1 MASARRRSQPS
12 QVNNIVPGPI
22 SIANAPS
29 VLGRRTP
36 LCRDVC
42 SQLMGRGASVG
53 DYSFQP
59 ATHPDAPP
67 GRRQQPRPAAGM
79 EQADPPWHV
88 ESQSAW
94 IAPSSKLEILVPVG
108 ESARFLY
115 LEFQVLQGTCID
127 FDVMLEHPDDK
138 SAIRLY
144 GPSRR
149 ANSVRTVLPLPQPG
163 VAYATFDNISSW
175 VTSVQL
181 RYSLRLSCEPPAEQ
195 NTFAR
200 LRTGVVVGRDGSA
213 GGGRSD
219 RPARSRGVGNL
230 RRIRCNVQSRRA
242 SARSAEHKLPG
253 GGVRAG
259 KRDTQE

>member
-1 MASARRRSQPS
+1 
-12 QVNNIVPGPI
+12 
-22 SIANAPS
+22 
-29 VLGRRTP
+29 
-36 LCRDVC
+36 
-42 SQLMGRGASVG
+42 
-53 DYSFQP
+53 
-59 ATHPDAPP
+59 
-67 GRRQQPRPAAGM
+67 M

-200 LRTGVVVGRDGSA
+200 LRTGVVVGRDGTRAAQEAREEEAEEAEARYVLALSKPQEMDVAA
-213 GGGRSD
+213 GVQEEVVAP
-219 RPARSRGVGNL
+219 RP
-230 RRIRCNVQSRRA
+230 
-242 SARSAEHKLPG
+242 
-253 GGVRAG
+253 
-259 KRDTQE
+259 